1 MHCETPA
8 LPRDQCLSLCCQGVV
23 LRLGGRLM
31 HYYCFLQEFVETNT
45 YHTQHLLHHTS
56 KLSHLNKFP
65 TNSLVSSYK
74 FITFLHYSSQT
85 IRECRS
91 SSIYFNSIEYRSSV
105 RTTISPG
112 ILTKHY

>member
-1 MHCETPA
+1 MRPPHYRETNVCLYAVRELCSA
-8 LPRDQCLSLCCQGVV
+8 LS
-23 LRLGGRLM
+23 GGRLM
-31 HYYCFLQEFVETNT
+31 HYHCFLQEFVETNT

-74 FITFLHYSSQT
+74 FVTFLHYSSQT

-91 SSIYFNSIEYRSSV
+91 SFIYFNSIEYRSSV